1 MVPLRLPR
9 FSAIRSR
16 LRGRAQASPTPGSHS
31 SIFLRPSPLWSRALL
46 WTLSAGST
54 LALVWS
60 CFATYESTSVFPG
73 LLQTVRGEIQLKP
86 AEDGFVAVSRTGSHQ
101 FFRKGDVIFAFSADE
116 QRSQIDALSRRIAL
130 ITSLEGSI
138 EAGFLVKQRQ
148 LQRRIAVARDLIQRF
163 EMLRGVGAI
172 PEVQLLERRAEL
184 EETVASLEGLAE
196 EKTMNLHSAAMEKI
210 AAQSQLQQL
219 KRSLPRFVIRSPS
232 DGYLQNAPHRNVGDR
247 VQAGEVLAT
256 FVAVDPLQ
264 AVVEVPSRLSR
275 PLVIG
280 EPLELSIDAFP
291 SADYGYLDARIQSI
305 SPTSVQDREAQGAPS
320 FSVTIA
326 IRTPLPAASRIRLTD
341 LRSGMAVQARIT
353 TDRRPVISMVFD
365 FLNGLA
371 KPMGETR

>member
-1 MVPLRLPR
+1 
-9 FSAIRSR
+9 
-16 LRGRAQASPTPGSHS
+16 
-31 SIFLRPSPLWSRALL
+31 
-46 WTLSAGST
+46 
-54 LALVWS
+54 
-60 CFATYESTSVFPG
+60 
-73 LLQTVRGEIQLKP
+73 
-86 AEDGFVAVSRTGSHQ
+86 
-101 FFRKGDVIFAFSADE
+101 
-116 QRSQIDALSRRIAL
+116 
-130 ITSLEGSI
+130 
-138 EAGFLVKQRQ
+138 
-148 LQRRIAVARDLIQRF
+148 
-163 EMLRGVGAI
+163 
-172 PEVQLLERRAEL
+172 
-184 EETVASLEGLAE
+184 
-196 EKTMNLHSAAMEKI
+196 MEKI

-291 SADYGYLDARIQSI
+291 SADYGFLDARIQSI